1 MIELLNNQCNSIT
14 GELESELESRN
25 LDRIQIIKQQYNNE
39 ISDLDNSIK
48 GSDKQIDDIK
58 IKDAVCKKE
67 KGMFAVSQD
76 ANTTEYLRLIDEN
89 ENLQKEYNTEKNKS
103 WIEKLLF

>member
-1 MIELLNNQCNSIT
+1 MFPKKYANAKGICPPCSCSSQLTDMNELLNNQCNSIT

-58 IKDAVCKKE
+58 IKDAVCKK
-67 KGMFAVSQD
+67 KKVC
-76 ANTTEYLRLIDEN
+76 
-89 ENLQKEYNTEKNKS
+89 
-103 WIEKLLF
+103 LL